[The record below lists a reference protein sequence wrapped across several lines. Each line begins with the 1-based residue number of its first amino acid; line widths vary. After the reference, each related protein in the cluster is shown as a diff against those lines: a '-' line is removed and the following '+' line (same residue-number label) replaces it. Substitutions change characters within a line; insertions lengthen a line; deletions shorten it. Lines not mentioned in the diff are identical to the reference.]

1 MIRRPGVRG
10 FCSAMPLGPALMHK
24 LGRDDELSAIRDKAK
39 GTMYIAF
46 GCSIILLSEINTT
59 CHSSQFRG
67 FPLWGSINHM
77 RLSSRLSICL
87 CIAAPEYRAPRTEY
101 TESYLGIDARKVFG
115 FFYLDWGCL

>member
-10 FCSAMPLGPALMHK
+10 FCSVMPLGQALMHK

-46 GCSIILLSEINTT
+46 GCFISLLSEINTT
-59 CHSSQFRG
+59 CHSSQSRG

-101 TESYLGIDARKVFG
+101 TESYLGIDARKVFS
-115 FFYLDWGCL
+115 FFYLDWGYL